1 MNPAYSFRSYKTV
14 AAQTAPP
21 GQLVVMLY
29 EGAIGFLECALAG
42 FEHEDP
48 KEFNEAINNNVL
60 RAQEIIGELDD
71 SLDLDQGGKLAV
83 TLRGLYRYMDMQLT
97 HSNASKLPEGI
108 HDTLQRL
115 STLRD
120 AWRTM
125 LMQRGSAQREPAP
138 YAPLAAVS

>member
-1 MNPAYSFRSYKTV
+1 MNSAYSFRSYKTV

-29 EGAIGFLECALAG
+29 EGAIRFLECALAG

-48 KEFNEAINNNVL
+48 KEFNETINNNVL

-71 SLDLDQGGKLAV
+71 SLDLDQGGQLAV
-83 TLRGLYRYMDMQLT
+83 TLRGLYRYMDLQLT
-97 HSNASKLPEGI
+97 HSNASKVPDGI
-108 HDTLQRL
+108 RDTLQRL

-125 LMQRGSAQREPAP
+125 LVQRGGAHREPMA
-138 YAPLAAVS
+138 YASLAAVS